1 LCHKRNYSQ
10 INKEALS
17 LVRGVR
23 KFHKYLFGHHFTLV
37 TDHEPLISI
46 FNPEKGVLART
57 VARLQCYALFPA
69 EFKYSIEYKN
79 TTQHGNA
86 DEKNATRKYHS

>member
-1 LCHKRNYSQ
+1 M
-10 INKEALS
+10 
-17 LVRGVR
+17 VRGVR
-23 KFHKYLFGHHFTLV
+23 KFHMYLFGHHFTLV
-37 TDHEPLISI
+37 TDQSRPDQRPEPLISI

-57 VARLQCYALFPA
+57 VACLQCYALFPA